1 MGDTKNIALNEQEAT
16 ALLQL
21 IDVAVKAQGMSAAE
35 AGLHLSKK
43 IQEAFLVDKSKTES
57 IKKT

>member
-1 MGDTKNIALNEQEAT
+1 MEKTIALNEQEAQ

-35 AGLHLSKK
+35 AGVHLSKK
-43 IQEAFLVDKSKTES
+43 IHEAFAEEPQVVTQEEVNEE
-57 IKKT
+57 